1 MIYTTST
8 NGINAN
14 QLNGFF
20 VNWPN
25 PPSPEV
31 HLKLLN
37 NSSHI
42 VLAIEENSNQIVGY
56 ITAISDGVLSAYIP
70 FLEVLPSHHGKGIGQ
85 QLVQRMFATLK
96 DIYMIDLMCDLE
108 LQVYYEKFGMQ
119 SSNGMIKRNF
129 TKQSGL

>member
-1 MIYTTST
+1 MIYSTST
-8 NGINAN
+8 NGINVN

-42 VLAIEENSNQIVGY
+42 VLAIEENSNQIVGF
-56 ITAISDGVLSAYIP
+56 ITAISDSVLSAYIP
-70 FLEVLPSHHGKGIGQ
+70 FLEVLPSHQGKGIGLE
-85 QLVQRMFATLK
+85 LVQRMFATLK
-96 DIYMIDLMCDLE
+96 DIYMIDLMCDKE

-119 SSNGMIKRNF
+119 PSNGMIKRNYS
-129 TKQSGL
+129 KQSGL